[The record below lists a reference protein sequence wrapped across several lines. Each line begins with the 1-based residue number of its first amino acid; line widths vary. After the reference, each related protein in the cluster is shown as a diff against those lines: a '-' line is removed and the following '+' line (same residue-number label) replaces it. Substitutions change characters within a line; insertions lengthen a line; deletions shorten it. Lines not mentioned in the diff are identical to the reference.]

1 MNYEMSETIIDPA
14 GKYRIRVIIDEN
26 TSIFV
31 KFDHFPSQEEV
42 NNIVENYLVSIQ
54 NNITI

>member
-1 MNYEMSETIIDPA
+1 MNYQMGETIIDPA

>member
-26 TSIFV
+26 ASQFF
-31 KFDHFPSQEEV
+31 KFDHAPSQEEINSV
-42 NNIVENYLVSIQ
+42 VENYLQ
-54 NNITI
+54 NINKDPLV